1 MNAKTSVIICAY
13 NYARFLPRCLESVL
27 SQSRSADEIIVV
39 DDGSTDQ
46 TQDVVTGFGSVRYV
60 RQKNAGKA
68 AAFNRGF
75 QTATGTILC
84 HLDAD
89 DFWLPK
95 KLECVTDILTT
106 TAVGGITHDALYVDA
121 ADNRLYQTK
130 PETSSLKTPSH
141 LSFREVLCSC
151 FLYPPGNLVRSP
163 LGVANTICVWRE
175 AVADLFPLPEDLGLA
190 VDGALIFAA
199 ARHGLICLPEDLSAY
214 CHHDANYYVKD
225 LRARK
230 FQSRLYRWLFQA
242 VDSLQPR
249 DKGLLQALVLE
260 TEAHSSMEMGNRPV
274 GSAGQAIELLGKLVQ
289 LGILPHWKHWGLPL
303 ACLLRWGQL
312 RNVAL
317 KP

>member
-1 MNAKTSVIICAY
+1 MNAKTSIIICAY

-46 TQDVVTGFGSVRYV
+46 TQDIVTGFRSVRYV
-60 RQKNAGKA
+60 RQENSGKA

-89 DFWLPK
+89 DFWLPN
-95 KLECVTDILTT
+95 KLECVTDILATT
-106 TAVGGITHDALYVDA
+106 TVGGMTHNALYVDA
-121 ADNRLYQTK
+121 AGNRLYQIG
-130 PETSSLKTPSH
+130 PGTSSSKAPFH
-141 LSFREVLCSC
+141 LSFREVLGSC

-199 ARHGLICLPEDLSAY
+199 ARHGLISLPEDLSAY
-214 CHHDANYYVKD
+214 CHHDANYYVRN
-225 LRARK
+225 LSARK
-230 FQSRLYRWLFQA
+230 FQSRLYRWLFQV
-242 VDSLQPR
+242 VDSLQTR

-260 TEAHSSMEMGNRPV
+260 TEAHFSMETGNRPV
-274 GSAGQAIELLGKLVQ
+274 LAASQAIELLGKLVQ
-289 LGILPHWKHWGLPL
+289 LGISPHWKHWGLPL

-312 RNVAL
+312 RNVAT
-317 KP
+317 K

>member
-89 DFWLPK
+89 DFWLPE

-106 TAVGGITHDALYVDA
+106 TTVGGITHDALYVDA
-121 ADNRLYQTK
+121 AGNRLYSTK
-130 PETSSLKTPSH
+130 
-141 LSFREVLCSC
+141 
-151 FLYPPGNLVRSP
+151 
-163 LGVANTICVWRE
+163 A
-175 AVADLFPLPEDLGLA
+175 
-190 VDGALIFAA
+190 
-199 ARHGLICLPEDLSAY
+199 
-214 CHHDANYYVKD
+214 
-225 LRARK
+225 
-230 FQSRLYRWLFQA
+230 
-242 VDSLQPR
+242 
-249 DKGLLQALVLE
+249 
-260 TEAHSSMEMGNRPV
+260 
-274 GSAGQAIELLGKLVQ
+274 
-289 LGILPHWKHWGLPL
+289 
-303 ACLLRWGQL
+303 
-312 RNVAL
+312 
-317 KP
+317 

>member
-46 TQDVVTGFGSVRYV
+46 TQDVVTGFRSVRYI

-106 TAVGGITHDALYVDA
+106 TTVGGITHEALYVDA
-121 ADNRLYQTK
+121 AGNRLYQTK
-130 PETSSLKTPSH
+130 AETSSLETPFH

-175 AVADLFPLPEDLGLA
+175 AVADLFPLPEDL
-190 VDGALIFAA
+190 
-199 ARHGLICLPEDLSAY
+199 SAY
-214 CHHDANYYVKD
+214 CHHDSNYYVKD

-230 FQSRLYRWLFQA
+230 FQSRLYRWLSQA

-274 GSAGQAIELLGKLVQ
+274 AAAGQAIELLGKLVQ

-312 RNVAL
+312 RNVAP
-317 KP
+317 KQSPQ